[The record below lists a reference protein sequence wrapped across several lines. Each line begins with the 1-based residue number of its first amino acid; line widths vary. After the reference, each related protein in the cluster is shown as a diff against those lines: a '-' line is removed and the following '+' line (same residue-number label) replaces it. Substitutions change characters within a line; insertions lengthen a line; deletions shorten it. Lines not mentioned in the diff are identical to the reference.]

1 MDEIKSTHGKMEEKN
16 LFPALSLL
24 VLEEA
29 RVWVVASSSSE
40 ADFSSSD
47 ILLFSS
53 GTPTIQKIA
62 SGEVS
67 CGVGVVLLT
76 VCVKS

>member
-1 MDEIKSTHGKMEEKN
+1 M
-16 LFPALSLL
+16 PALSLL

-53 GTPTIQKIA
+53 GTPEIHKIA
-62 SGEVS
+62 SDEVA
-67 CGVGVVLLT
+67 CGVVVVLLT
-76 VCVKS
+76 V